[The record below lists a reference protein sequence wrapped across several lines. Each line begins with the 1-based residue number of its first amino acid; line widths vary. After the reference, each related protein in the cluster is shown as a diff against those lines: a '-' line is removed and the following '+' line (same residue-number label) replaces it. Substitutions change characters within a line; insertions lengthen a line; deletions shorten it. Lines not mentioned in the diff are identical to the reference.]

1 MLVFP
6 VERRKRKQRVHD
18 DDIEDDDDDMDGFI
32 DDDDDGQM
40 SGFDARAA
48 FELQSALQ
56 QFSKR

>member
-1 MLVFP
+1 M
-6 VERRKRKQRVHD
+6 RD
-18 DDIEDDDDDMDGFI
+18 DDIEEDDDDMDGFI